1 MTAAPRIESIKPA
14 AALPG
19 GEVAIH
25 GSGFGTRNHARPLVQ
40 FGAAEASLVLAAENL
55 LIARVPEGAA
65 GGAVRVRMAG
75 VESPPYPLALGT
87 QVADN
92 LHPVASPAV
101 DADGNVYVTFSGQ
114 RGQKVPVSLYKVT
127 ANHVIKPFI
136 TEMMNPTGMA
146 IDSEGFLF
154 VSSRHDGAIHRV
166 SPDGRAMQ
174 WIEGMGIATGLAFDK
189 AGNLY
194 VGDRSGTI
202 FKIGPDRE
210 IFVFATL
217 EPSMAAYHLAFS
229 PADELYVTGPTTSS
243 FDHVYRINPAGEVST
258 FFRGLGR
265 PQGIAFD
272 RAGNLYVAASLGG
285 QRGIV
290 RLTPQAEPEL
300 VVSGSNIV
308 GLALLPSR
316 RAMITTNNAL
326 YSLDWDV
333 QGLPLNGW
341 SSPTSVCKRCFG
353 RHPKERSAE
362 PPQRLKIS
370 CNFFASLAYHSI
382 SSCIF

>member
-1 MTAAPRIESIKPA
+1 MTLVAMNGVPKIESVKPGA
-14 AALPG
+14 GIPG
-19 GEVAIH
+19 GEIALA
-25 GSGFGTRNHARPLVQ
+25 GSGFGSRNHTRAQVQ
-40 FGAAEASLVLAAENL
+40 FGTSDATVMLASENR
-55 LIARVPEGAA
+55 LIACVPEGAS
-65 GGAVRVRMAG
+65 GGAVRVKMG
-75 VESPPYPLALGT
+75 SIESLPFPFSLGT
-87 QVADN
+87 QIADN
-92 LHPVASPAV
+92 LHPVGNPAV
-101 DADGNVYVTFSGQ
+101 DTSGNIYVTFSGQ

-127 ANHVIKPFI
+127 ANHAIKPFI
-136 TEMMNPTGMA
+136 TEMMNPTGLA
-146 IDSEGFLF
+146 IDGEGFLF

-166 SPDGRAMQ
+166 SPDGHSMQ

-202 FKIGPDRE
+202 FKIGPERE

-229 PADELYVTGPTTSS
+229 AADELYVTGPTTSS
-243 FDHVYRINPAGEVST
+243 YDRVYRINPAGEVST

-265 PQGIAFD
+265 PQGLAFD
-272 RAGNLYVAASLGG
+272 RTGNLYVAASLGG

-290 RLTPQAEPEL
+290 RLTPEAKAEL

-333 QGLPLNGW
+333 QGLPLNG
-341 SSPTSVCKRCFG
+341 
-353 RHPKERSAE
+353 
-362 PPQRLKIS
+362 
-370 CNFFASLAYHSI
+370 
-382 SSCIF
+382 

>member
-75 VESPPYPLALGT
+75 VESPPFPLALGT

-166 SPDGRAMQ
+166 SSDGRSMQ

-272 RAGNLYVAASLGG
+272 RAGNLYVAASLSG

-290 RLTPQAEPEL
+290 RLTPDAQPEL

-316 RAMITTNNAL
+316 RAMITTNSAL

-333 QGLPLNGW
+333 QGLPLNG
-341 SSPTSVCKRCFG
+341 
-353 RHPKERSAE
+353 
-362 PPQRLKIS
+362 
-370 CNFFASLAYHSI
+370 
-382 SSCIF
+382 

>member
-1 MTAAPRIESIKPA
+1 MTATPRIESIKPA

-65 GGAVRVRMAG
+65 GGIVRVRMAG
-75 VESPPYPLALGT
+75 VESAPFPLALGT

-127 ANHVIKPFI
+127 ANHAIKPFI
-136 TEMMNPTGMA
+136 TEMMNPTGLA

-166 SPDGRAMQ
+166 TPDGHSMQ
-174 WIEGMGIATGLAFDK
+174 WIEGMGIATG
-189 AGNLY
+189 
-194 VGDRSGTI
+194 TI
-202 FKIGPDRE
+202 FKIGADRE

-229 PADELYVTGPTTSS
+229 AADELYVTGPTTSS
-243 FDHVYRINPAGEVST
+243 FDRVYRINPAGEVST

-265 PQGIAFD
+265 PQGLAFD
-272 RAGNLYVAASLGG
+272 RLGNLYVAASLGG

-333 QGLPLNGW
+333 QGLPLNG
-341 SSPTSVCKRCFG
+341 
-353 RHPKERSAE
+353 
-362 PPQRLKIS
+362 
-370 CNFFASLAYHSI
+370 
-382 SSCIF
+382 